1 MILTHILST
10 LMVMTAL
17 AMFVK
22 SNKTEPKT
30 EAEDNKVFLITGVA
44 VFVQWNYT
52 DKENMGGLLSYIRW
66 GGDPDEVN
74 AISGLTRREV
84 NLIQKSWA
92 PVNADKAAN
101 GAELLRR

>member
-30 EAEDNKVFLITGVA
+30 EAEDNKPP
-44 VFVQWNYT
+44 
-52 DKENMGGLLSYIRW
+52 KENMGGLLSYIRW